1 MTLSVPLDSRRSA
14 AHSNGDHG
22 NGPGDGIDLHE
33 SRHLVADGKLDLVVL
48 GMNSGTAMDGIDC
61 ALVRYRQESPQA
73 PLHMKMLKV
82 SERVLATARMPF
94 QCLSC
99 RSIP

>member
-22 NGPGDGIDLHE
+22 NGLGDGVDRRE

-61 ALVRYRQESPQA
+61 ALVHYRQESPQA

-82 SERVLATARMPF
+82 GERVLATARMPF